1 MKIDKYATAIWQ
13 GGLKDGQ
20 GSIST
25 ESGTLDNA
33 HYSFTKRFEDAEG
46 TNPEELVGAAHAGCF
61 AMALSMILGEAGYTP
76 NKLET
81 KATITLEKQGDGFA
95 VTKSHL
101 NLSADIPKISQADFE
116 ECTTKAKENCPLSK
130 LLNADISLDAK
141 LA

>member
-116 ECTTKAKENCPLSK
+116 ECATKAKENCPLSK